1 MALLTGVFSGLLT
14 EQRSLIEQRSSLE
27 NPQTPLSYPAEWL
40 LDIWNGGR
48 TDSGVRV
55 SELTAFQVSTFLSC
69 CDLIA
74 SAVASLP
81 FHVYQRKISAVT
93 GRAIHQAAYDHELYD
108 LIHVEPND
116 EMSRFVMIK
125 ALMLHLLAWGNG
137 YIELQRDAGNA
148 VVAMW
153 PRNPNKTKPYRL
165 FEKKILEPVSWRPYP
180 VVLEAGA
187 LCYQTTDGLDQYDE
201 SEIDQKLGGGR
212 LIAAEDMLAVPGL
225 SFDGRIG
232 QSTVWLARQT
242 LGLALATEKF
252 GAKYFAN
259 YARPGGILTLPTQLK
274 DEQKETAK
282 RSWQEAQGGENSH
295 RVAVLPPGFEWK
307 PMSNNPDEA
316 QTIETRRHVR
326 SEICAILHVSPHMVG
341 DIDKG
346 RSNTEQLAQE
356 FIQYALEPHLTAIKL
371 EWKRKL
377 FPKTSRGKNP
387 YFVDFDKSDMLR
399 PDASSREKY
408 FATGRQWGFL
418 NANDC
423 RAVEKLNPIED
434 ESGEQFWMPVNMTLA
449 TTPLDPSSQDG
460 AGNGQPAAAGERA
473 LLFRMFEDCTGRIAS
488 RDRRDEVA
496 FRLTFGAFLDAAR
509 MAARSS
515 AAQDLGISDFPF
527 KEVDRAS
534 ADYLAGLRDRW
545 SAGVPTDQVE
555 TEFCKAWNTI
565 RIATYREAAAAKAK
579 EPAIVH

>member
-14 EQRSLIEQRSSLE
+14 DLREKRSGLE

-48 TDSGVRV
+48 TDSGIRV
-55 SELTAFQVSTFLSC
+55 SELTAFQVSTFLAC

-74 SAVASLP
+74 GAIASLP
-81 FHVYQRKISAVT
+81 LHVYERQISKVT
-93 GRAIHQAAYDHELYD
+93 GRAIHQAAYDHDLYD
-108 LIHVEPND
+108 LIHVDPNE
-116 EMSRFVMIK
+116 EMSRSVMLK
-125 ALMLHLLAWGNG
+125 AHMLHGLAWGNA
-137 YIELQRDAGNA
+137 YIELQRDSGNG

-153 PRNPNKTKPYRL
+153 PRNPYKTKPYRVCQ
-165 FEKKILEPVSWRPYP
+165 KTVLEPVAWRPYP
-180 VVLEAGA
+180 VTLQAGE
-187 LCYQTTDGLDQYDE
+187 LCYQTTDGLEQYDE
-201 SEIDQKLGGGR
+201 SEIDHNLGGSR
-212 LIAAEDMLAVPGL
+212 LIAAADMLAVPGL

-259 YARPGGILTLPTQLK
+259 YARPGGILTLPVNLK
-274 DEQKETAK
+274 DDAKEAAK

-295 RVAVLPPGFEWK
+295 RVAVMPPGFEWK
-307 PMSNNPDEA
+307 PMSNNPEES

-326 SEICAILHVSPHMVG
+326 SEICAILHVPPHMVG
-341 DIDKG
+341 DVDKG
-346 RSNTEQLAQE
+346 RANTEQLAQE
-356 FIQYALEPHLTAIKL
+356 FIQYALQPWLTAIKL

-377 FPKTSRGKNP
+377 FPPTSRGKNP
-387 YFVDFDKSDMLR
+387 YFVDFDLSDMLR
-399 PDASSREKY
+399 PDAASREKY

-460 AGNGQPAAAGERA
+460 AGNGKPDAMRSHM
-473 LLFRMFEDCTGRIAS
+473 FRVFEDCAGRIAA
-488 RDRRDEVA
+488 RDKRDLKA
-496 FRLTFGAFLDAAR
+496 FEGIFGALLDAIRLDCRHSAR
-509 MAARSS
+509 REMSL
-515 AAQDLGISDFPF
+515 DDFPSR
-527 KEVDRAS
+527 ETERAI
-534 ADYLAGLRDRW
+534 ADYLGGLRDRW
-545 SAGVPTDQVE
+545 AAGVPSDQIE
-555 TEFCKAWNTI
+555 PEFRKAWNTI
-565 RIATYREAAAAKAK
+565 RIAVYREAAAAKAK
-579 EPAIVH
+579 EPSIVH